1 MQLQDI
7 ILTLIGLVLTAW
19 VGALL
24 IRRKLH
30 NEFSFFFGYLAVSI
44 LISLARLAVITDYA
58 TYFKVFWAS
67 EILNAVMVLLALYEV
82 FHEVFLSFSE
92 LWWWFRLVFPGAVG
106 IVAIIFVVRAILHPP
121 VQATPLIS
129 AILSFSRTIN
139 WVEAVLFGLF
149 FALAVLLGVRQR
161 SYPFGIVEGFGI
173 SALGALVAYG
183 LRSEFGTK
191 YNMFVKYAPP
201 MAYLIG
207 VLVWLDTFRRPPDPE
222 VTHEW
227 RDRITPEQLLALARE
242 YIRILKRP
250 FELHGS

>member
-1 MQLQDI
+1 MQPRDIALQ
-7 ILTLIGLVLTAW
+7 LIALGLTAW
-19 VGALL
+19 VAVLVV
-24 IRRKLH
+24 RRKLH
-30 NEFSFFFGYLAVSI
+30 REYPLFFVYLVTSILIPLLRLAVSG
-44 LISLARLAVITDYA
+44 DYVMF
-58 TYFKVFWAS
+58 FKVFWAT
-67 EILNAVMVLLALYEV
+67 ETLYAVLALLVLYQV
-82 FHEVFLSFSE
+82 FHEVFLPFYE

-106 IVAIIFVVRAILHPP
+106 IVAIIFVRRAILHPP

-129 AILSFSRTIN
+129 AILSFSRVIN

-161 SYPFGIVEGFGI
+161 SHPFGIVEGFGI

-191 YNMFVKYAPP
+191 FNMFGKYAPP
-201 MAYLIG
+201 VAYVIGALI
-207 VLVWLDTFRRPPDPE
+207 WLDTFRRPPDPE

-227 RDRITPEQLLALARE
+227 RERMTPEQLLALARE

-250 FELHGS
+250 FELHDA